1 MRGSGWGGALSA
13 KYEGVVVVFVVTMQ
27 YLERLLTVHIEPVC
41 ADEML
46 LVEHCVIRTQEV
58 KILEL
63 K

>member
-1 MRGSGWGGALSA
+1 M
-13 KYEGVVVVFVVTMQ
+13 VVVVFVVKMQ